1 MESLHIKKM
10 STDSRTLPFNPQMLK
25 LNIGG
30 KKYITTE
37 ATLISKGSNFFSAFL
52 DNIRSGTMKCVQDE
66 EGCIFIDR
74 NGAAFESVLEYLRT
88 GNIVLPK
95 GISRQQVV
103 TEFDF
108 YSLQK
113 GELETESFKLAR
125 HQKWDSMAQLFFST
139 YWTGIRDNLYELVTS
154 HGLNCCSLT
163 LVHETVKN
171 ETEEVQRY
179 YNNIRVCLDSEIFP
193 PPLKPLFLDN
203 VIYIFREYGFDS
215 SYVNRQQTVDINL
228 SWYQR
233 CTLDGEKH
241 LEE

>member
-1 MESLHIKKM
+1 
-10 STDSRTLPFNPQMLK
+10 
-25 LNIGG
+25 
-30 KKYITTE
+30 
-37 ATLISKGSNFFSAFL
+37 
-52 DNIRSGTMKCVQDE
+52 
-66 EGCIFIDR
+66 
-74 NGAAFESVLEYLRT
+74 
-88 GNIVLPK
+88 
-95 GISRQQVV
+95 VV

-233 CTLDGEKH
+233 CTLDGDKH